1 MKTFEVPSPGG
12 CTRAVLL
19 VGGLAI
25 KVPQFRMGW
34 RLFLLG
40 LLANMQERDFARLRW
55 PELCPVVLALR
66 GGWLLIMRRASPMSL
81 ERWVEFDAVAW
92 RERPD
97 GRIPVEIKRD
107 SFGILDGRIVAVD
120 YGS

>member
-1 MKTFEVPSPGG
+1 
-12 CTRAVLL
+12 
-19 VGGLAI
+19 
-25 KVPQFRMGW
+25 
-34 RLFLLG
+34 
-40 LLANMQERDFARLRW
+40 
-55 PELCPVVLALR
+55 
-66 GGWLLIMRRASPMSL
+66 MSL